1 MYLHSMLLPCGEDQ
15 SPLAVSRIR
24 SACNTPLPCFLFAP
38 GVRVFVTPSTQTLS
52 DERRRRRRGAD
63 RRGADRRG
71 ADRRGADPRRCR
83 KATSSRC
90 GPLHRASGRLSVLRP
105 LRHATREPS
114 SCARL
119 RSSGTQTGLK
129 HRSLSCL
136 QRRRCAP
143 WRRGSTRK
151 SRCHSE
157 SCARRKAG
165 TTAGMRPT
173 LGLSHPSA
181 NSLLAHRSSR
191 RLSCL
196 PAISRLPSHQLGRHE
211 VRAAARVAAPSRLR
225 RAKATAVQ
233 VARGHR
239 AEGRRGAE
247 GSRSSR
253 EIA

>member
-1 MYLHSMLLPCGEDQ
+1 MNDTSLPFANQTRQPNEY
-15 SPLAVSRIR
+15 VEV
-24 SACNTPLPCFLFAP
+24 SACHTLGRQRKTCRTPTRPC
-38 GVRVFVTPSTQTLS
+38 
-52 DERRRRRRGAD
+52 
-63 RRGADRRG
+63 
-71 ADRRGADPRRCR
+71 GADPRRCR
-83 KATSSRC
+83 KATCSRC

-119 RSSGTQTGLK
+119 RSSGTQTGLNMGLK

-143 WRRGSTRK
+143 RRRGTART
-151 SRCHSE
+151 SRCHGE
-157 SCARRKAG
+157 SCARRKPG
-165 TTAGMRPT
+165 MTAGMRPT

-191 RLSCL
+191 RLSRL
-196 PAISRLPSHQLGRHE
+196 SAISRLPNHQLGRHE
-211 VRAAARVAAPSRLR
+211 AAKGWPSPHWLRAPAR
-225 RAKATAVQ
+225 

-239 AEGRRGAE
+239 AEGRRGVE

-253 EIA
+253 EIT

>member
-1 MYLHSMLLPCGEDQ
+1 M
-15 SPLAVSRIR
+15 PLAVRIR
-24 SACNTPLPCFLFAP
+24 SACNAP
-38 GVRVFVTPSTQTLS
+38 WTQTLS
-52 DERRRRRRGAD
+52 DDRRGAD

-71 ADRRGADPRRCR
+71 ADRRSADPRRCR

-90 GPLHRASGRLSVLRP
+90 GPLHRPSGRLSVLRP

-157 SCARRKAG
+157 SCARQKAG

-173 LGLSHPSA
+173 LGLSHLSA

-211 VRAAARVAAPSRLR
+211 VAGGWLSPHWLRAAARVAAPSRLR

>member
-1 MYLHSMLLPCGEDQ
+1 MM
-15 SPLAVSRIR
+15 
-24 SACNTPLPCFLFAP
+24 SACH
-38 GVRVFVTPSTQTLS
+38 TLGRQRKVVGR
-52 DERRRRRRGAD
+52 DAG
-63 RRGADRRG
+63 
-71 ADRRGADPRRCR
+71 RRGADPRRCR
-83 KATSSRC
+83 KATCSRC

-119 RSSGTQTGLK
+119 RSSGTQTGLN

-143 WRRGSTRK
+143 RRRGTARK

-191 RLSCL
+191 RLSRL
-196 PAISRLPSHQLGRHE
+196 SAISRLPNHQLGRHE
-211 VRAAARVAAPSRLR
+211 AAKGWPSPHWLRAPAR
-225 RAKATAVQ
+225 

-239 AEGRRGAE
+239 AEGRRGVE

-253 EIA
+253 EIT

>member
-1 MYLHSMLLPCGEDQ
+1 MTRD
-15 SPLAVSRIR
+15 
-24 SACNTPLPCFLFAP
+24 
-38 GVRVFVTPSTQTLS
+38 VRVSHLLVDSEKLS
-52 DERRRRRRGAD
+52 DASW
-63 RRGADRRG
+63 
-71 ADRRGADPRRCR
+71 ADPRRCR

-119 RSSGTQTGLK
+119 RSSGTQTGLN

-165 TTAGMRPT
+165 KTAGMRPT

-181 NSLLAHRSSR
+181 NSLLTHRSSR

-196 PAISRLPSHQLGRHE
+196 SAISRLPSWHE
-211 VRAAARVAAPSRLR
+211 VAEGWLSPHWLRAAARVAAPCRLW
-225 RAKATAVQ
+225 RAKATAVR